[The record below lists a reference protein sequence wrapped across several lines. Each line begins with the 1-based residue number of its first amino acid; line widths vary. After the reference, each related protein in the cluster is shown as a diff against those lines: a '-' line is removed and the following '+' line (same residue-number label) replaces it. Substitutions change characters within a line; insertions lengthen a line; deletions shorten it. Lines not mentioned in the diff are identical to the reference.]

1 LTFEHP
7 MAGFMGTINTAIAQR
22 ESDIRSERVKAAVER
37 NVRAGRRTGGGSRPF
52 GYKII
57 RHDLGEGARRR
68 YRITG
73 EEIEPAE
80 ADAIKEAATRV
91 LRGESIRS
99 IAFDFND
106 RGIKPVGGGRWV
118 GSTLRRMLI
127 SPRIAGLREHNGEV
141 VGDAAWPAIIDRANH
156 DRLVGLLDDPSR
168 RRENFGRPRVHPLV
182 GLVYCASC
190 GGKMTTSIAPRQ
202 GRGYGCRKD
211 ENPVCPA
218 RVRIVAEPLEAY
230 VEGYVIDQWRNP
242 EAVKIAQSD
251 DERMM
256 RIRKI
261 TDQMGHLQEQKNE
274 ALRMKL
280 RGEVDAKTFREV
292 TAEIDAA
299 HDQLAREHTRL
310 ASEAAMPELP
320 DPSLTWEDL
329 SAADRRALTEL
340 LVDKIV
346 IAPHPHK
353 IDENGRRHYTI
364 RAIPYQD
371 PEMEAARLK
380 AVHEARVKIVPRV

>member
-1 LTFEHP
+1 
-7 MAGFMGTINTAIAQR
+7 M
-22 ESDIRSERVKAAVER
+22 
-37 NVRAGRRTGGGSRPF
+37 
-52 GYKII
+52 
-57 RHDLGEGARRR
+57 
-68 YRITG
+68 
-73 EEIEPAE
+73 
-80 ADAIKEAATRV
+80 

-106 RGIKPVGGGRWV
+106 RGIKPVAGGRWA
-118 GSTLRRMLI
+118 GSTLRRVLV

-141 VGDAAWPAIIDRANH
+141 VGEAAWPAIIDRATH

-190 GGKMTTSIAPRQ
+190 GGKMTTAIAPRQ

-242 EAVKIAQSD
+242 EAIKIAQSD
-251 DERMM
+251 DDRMT
-256 RIRKI
+256 RIREI
-261 TDQMGHLQEQKNE
+261 TDEMRHLQEQKNE

-299 HDQLAREHTRL
+299 HDQLAREHNGSPARRPCRSYPTHRWRGRTCRQRTGARSPRCSSTRSSSLRIPTRSTRTAGATTSSAPSHTKILSKRLSGSRRCTRL
-310 ASEAAMPELP
+310 GSRSSPGSEIVG
-320 DPSLTWEDL
+320 SV
-329 SAADRRALTEL
+329 EL
-340 LVDKIV
+340 LGYASRPGGGV
-346 IAPHPHK
+346 
-353 IDENGRRHYTI
+353 RF
-364 RAIPYQD
+364 
-371 PEMEAARLK
+371 
-380 AVHEARVKIVPRV
+380 